1 MSISRAARR
10 VAIASRSCVATTAI
24 RIAASLRELV
34 QFVASFSCCS
44 SFLGLGAEDAAA
56 EDEAHKFFFADI
68 EEKPPKPRFRVLCRT
83 EELTE
88 LITTGLMETADRIA
102 AGLDIDPRVSVEKLE
117 KQRAAKAAAERAK
130 LLAS

>member
-1 MSISRAARR
+1 MLDNSQSIFCCSPR
-10 VAIASRSCVATTAI
+10 VAALVDTA
-24 RIAASLRELV
+24 
-34 QFVASFSCCS
+34 
-44 SFLGLGAEDAAA
+44 LGAEDAAA

>member
-1 MSISRAARR
+1 MRSAVSISP
-10 VAIASRSCVATTAI
+10 VVISSV
-24 RIAASLRELV
+24 
-34 QFVASFSCCS
+34 SF
-44 SFLGLGAEDAAA
+44 
-56 EDEAHKFFFADI
+56 
-68 EEKPPKPRFRVLCRT
+68 EEKPPKPRFRVLCCT

-102 AGLDIDPRVSVEKLE
+102 AGLDIDPRISVEKLA

>member
-1 MSISRAARR
+1 M
-10 VAIASRSCVATTAI
+10 AIASRSCVATTAM

-34 QFVASFSCCS
+34 HFVASFSSCS
-44 SFLGLGAEDAAA
+44 SCACFSS
-56 EDEAHKFFFADI
+56 K
-68 EEKPPKPRFRVLCRT
+68 
-83 EELTE
+83 LTE

-102 AGLDIDPRVSVEKLE
+102 AGLDIDPRVSVERLE

>member
-1 MSISRAARR
+1 MHAALRIPKGPGVSALLSRRR
-10 VAIASRSCVATTAI
+10 APRG
-24 RIAASLRELV
+24 EE
-34 QFVASFSCCS
+34 
-44 SFLGLGAEDAAA
+44 GAA

-102 AGLDIDPRVSVEKLE
+102 AEAWYRGSVSGESPA
-117 KQRAAKAAAERAK
+117 RGGG
-130 LLAS
+130 SMIS

>member
-1 MSISRAARR
+1 MQEARA
-10 VAIASRSCVATTAI
+10 
-24 RIAASLRELV
+24 L
-34 QFVASFSCCS
+34 
-44 SFLGLGAEDAAA
+44 LGLGAEDAAA
-56 EDEAHKFFFADI
+56 EDEAHKFFFADV